1 MQTMGFLSSDKT
13 VKSSSDHAAIVPEH
27 FTHAH
32 AVGQTGCGKTTSFI
46 YPNLLSRIQAGH
58 SILLYDFKGKE
69 HMSLKYLAKQAGRL
83 DDVLEVGKPW
93 GAKINLMRLMDRKA
107 LDLFIKNITATSQD
121 NQYWA
126 NSASKL
132 FLSVYDVI
140 AILEKISVYA
150 KELEWEK
157 AFVRALH
164 MDETLELE
172 AFDYPRSLS
181 LKSIMPICQSEQ
193 NVSTFVNH
201 LERLKK
207 RMHRFYLNIVKEN
220 KESELESQQMLEKYR
235 SFLHLFVQLKR
246 VIDSSQSSLAS
257 FMKVDDTNP
266 KLSIVMTLLPLVDVA
281 NKEEFNSD
289 DVDLLEALNDKK
301 LISINAK
308 DLSNEL
314 LESMTY
320 ALFNELSK
328 RSMLMEVQPV
338 SVFIDEAQ
346 RVVTKNQD
354 HNLDVLR
361 ECRVEMFLAYQ
372 NIELMENKLGENE
385 YKALMKNLTSS
396 FYFTNPAE
404 HRESDL
410 STLKPFECLMS
421 KDNYQR
427 RHDLEPLFL
436 DKQALYEAESTYLAK
451 RGVFNAFGLEAF
463 AKECILLFE
472 GRLFEE
478 NKIIVYNLKTAC
490 SSIEEIVT
498 PEDVEAIKKELRG
511 FALLI
516 EEERAEAEAVEDFVA
531 EMFDDDCLTESL
543 EEEEVPE
550 EISEVTMTANKS
562 LLAEMEKTDK
572 EDDAAA

>member
-13 VKSSSDHAAIVPEH
+13 VKSSTDHGAIVPEH

-46 YPNLLSRIQAGH
+46 YPNLLSRIKMGH

-69 HMSLKYLAKQAGRL
+69 HMSLKYLAKQEGRL

-93 GAKINLMRLMDRKA
+93 GAKINLMRLMDRKS
-107 LDLFIKNITATSQD
+107 LDLFLKNITASSQD

-126 NSASKL
+126 KAASKL

-140 AILEKISVYA
+140 VILEKISIYA

-157 AFVRALH
+157 EFTRTLH
-164 MDETLELE
+164 MSETIDLEE
-172 AFDYPRSLS
+172 FDYPRTLS
-181 LKSIMPICQSEQ
+181 FKSIMPICQSEQ

-201 LERLKK
+201 LKRLQKK
-207 RMHRFYLNIVKEN
+207 MDKFYLNIVKDN
-220 KESELESQQMLEKYR
+220 KESEFESPEILEKYR
-235 SFLHLFVQLKR
+235 SFILLLVQLKR
-246 VIDSSQSSLAS
+246 VIKSSQISLAS

-281 NKEEFNSD
+281 NKVEFNSD
-289 DVDLLEALNDKK
+289 DVDLLKALDDKK
-301 LISINAK
+301 MISINAK

-320 ALFNELSK
+320 ALFNEFSK
-328 RSMLMEVQPV
+328 RSMLMEVQPI

-346 RVVTKNQD
+346 RVITKNQD

-372 NIELMENKLGENE
+372 NAELMENHLGENE

-396 FYFTNPAE
+396 FYFTNLAYHKE
-404 HRESDL
+404 NDL

-421 KDNYQR
+421 QDNYLQT
-427 RHDLEPLFL
+427 HNLEPLFL
-436 DKQALYEAESTYLAK
+436 DKKGLYEVENRYLSE
-451 RGVFNAFGLEAF
+451 RGVFSAFGLEAF
-463 AKECILLFE
+463 SKDGIVLFD

-478 NKIIVYNLKTAC
+478 NKIIVYDLKSKC

-498 PEDVEAIKKELRG
+498 PEDVEAIKDELKS
-511 FALLI
+511 FAFLI
-516 EEERAEAEAVEDFVA
+516 GEEEREAQEAKDLE
-531 EMFDDDCLTESL
+531 EMFDDDYLTEYL
-543 EEEEVPE
+543 EEEEAALE
-550 EISEVTMTANKS
+550 EIHDVTMTANKS

-572 EDDAAA
+572 EDDAA